1 MPRQESIPARV
12 IGLLFATLVVVYGG
26 LALFFAGFGGAI
38 VEPAGRVSP
47 LEQVRALAARIADDG
62 LLDPARRRDLD
73 ALLAGFRD
81 SPHFFRISVIDRRY
95 TVIASTEESLK
106 DTPEGDA
113 FVRHAFERGRTY
125 PVKTRFG
132 SLELEQE
139 AHPVAAGGTVEA
151 VLLVARRPDRPIEEI
166 AARTPRFS
174 LALFV
179 VLAVL
184 LALVILFYIYR
195 FFRRLSALSGAVS
208 DLARGDYRAR
218 IPLAPDS
225 ELGMLAESFNKIAED
240 KERQVRQ
247 SMHLNRVLEQSNREK
262 ELHLRT
268 LAQVAGGMAHEV
280 RNPLGGIRGFAE
292 LLKMELE
299 RGGAAPGDKRLH
311 FVGKILGEVAA
322 LEHLVQSV
330 LDFARPKMPAFS
342 PTPVELLFE
351 TVKPALERRAA
362 EAEARGAPVEAAY
375 ELAEDLPAVEV
386 DPGQMRQLL
395 LNLSLNAFDAMAES
409 GGRFTLAA
417 RRARAE
423 ERVRLPPGVPSDRP
437 VVAFTVRDTGAGI
450 DPETRENLFTP
461 FHTTKAGGTGLGLPV
476 CQKIVEVHGGA
487 LFVESPPGGGTVFTV
502 VLPAARMRGAV

>member
-1 MPRQESIPARV
+1 MPRQESIPARIV
-12 IGLLFATLVVVYGG
+12 GLLFATLVVVYGG
-26 LALFFAGFGGAI
+26 LVLFFAGVGGSI
-38 VEPAGRVSP
+38 VAETPRDNP
-47 LEQVRALAARIADDG
+47 LEQVRAIAARISGEG

-73 ALLAGFRD
+73 ALLAGYRD
-81 SPHFFRISVIDRRY
+81 SRHFFRISVIDRRY

-132 SLELEQE
+132 SIELEQE
-139 AHPVAAGGTVEA
+139 AHPVTVGGTIEA
-151 VLLVARRPDRPIEEI
+151 VLLVARHPERGIEEL
-166 AARTPRFS
+166 ASRTPRFS
-174 LALFV
+174 IALFL

-208 DLARGDYRAR
+208 DLARGDYRTR
-218 IPLAPDS
+218 VPLAPDS
-225 ELGMLAESFNKIAED
+225 ELGILAESFNKIAED

-247 SMHLNRVLEQSNREK
+247 TQVLNRVLEQSNREK
-262 ELHLRT
+262 ERHLRT

-292 LLKMELE
+292 LLKMELQK
-299 RGGAAPGDKRLH
+299 GGAAQGDKRLH
-311 FVGKILGEVAA
+311 FVDKILGEVRA
-322 LEHLVQSV
+322 LEGLVQSV

-351 TVKPALERRAA
+351 TVKPALERRAQ
-362 EAEARGAPVEAAY
+362 
-375 ELAEDLPAVEV
+375 ELAAAGAAVEQRYEFPDDLPPVEV

-395 LNLSLNAFDAMAES
+395 LNLALNAFDAMAET
-409 GGRFTLAA
+409 GGTFTLAA

-423 ERVRLPPGVPSDRP
+423 ERALLPPGLPADRQA
-437 VVAFTVRDTGAGI
+437 VAFECRDTGEGMDA
-450 DPETRENLFTP
+450 EARENLFTP
-461 FHTTKAGGTGLGLPV
+461 FHTTKATGTGLGLPV

-487 LFVESPPGGGTVFTV
+487 IRVESRKGDGTSFVVVIPAGRGG
-502 VLPAARMRGAV
+502 R